1 MLFDIIFIL
10 LFIWAAYKGFTRGF
24 ILQAAS
30 LAALV
35 LGVYSAIK
43 FSGFLAAYIIE
54 KTSINGEYVP
64 LIAFALIFLAIV
76 ILIHLLARLLEK
88 LLEFIALSLVNRILG
103 VLFNLVKYAFIIS
116 CVLVVIN
123 GFNRKTNFISREK
136 IDESKLY
143 VPLSVLAPFI
153 FPYLHFDFLPVP
165 DKPNE
170 PNAGQ
175 DEILV

>member
-35 LGVYSAIK
+35 LGVYGAIK
-43 FSGFLAAYIIE
+43 FSGLMASLIIE
-54 KTSINGEYVP
+54 KTSINGEFIP
-64 LIAFALIFLAIV
+64 LIAFALIYLAIV
-76 ILIHLLARLLEK
+76 IVIHFLARLLEK
-88 LLEFIALSLVNRILG
+88 LLEFIALSLLNRIFG
-103 VLFNLVKYAFIIS
+103 VFFNLVKYAFIIS
-116 CVLVVIN
+116 CMLVVIN
-123 GFNRKTNFISREK
+123 GFNRRTNWIPQVK

-143 VPLSVLAPFI
+143 VPLSAIAPYI
-153 FPYLHFDFLPVP
+153 FPYLHFDFLAIP
-165 DKPNE
+165 DSPDE

-175 DEILV
+175 DEIIV